1 MDYKELY
8 NSFSPIKMLLNNEYI
23 NTVQK
28 NNPLILSFDNNAYD
42 NLSNMLSKKFKN
54 LENKSYLI
62 SKIQFNSFKI
72 FLVTFII
79 LYILAPKYDIIRVH
93 DDLDDKN
100 YKPNIL
106 RIFLISFIVSI
117 FLFTYQGINLL
128 AEIKNIL
135 LKM

>member
-62 SKIQFNSFKI
+62 SKIKFNSFKI